1 MKWTN
6 PKRESETFAV
16 NLEETLAAFKLF
28 QNEGVFVLDL
38 VVRATRKR
46 VIKNPN
52 HYKATTRIGED
63 QNKKLGGHKNK
74 AR

>member
-6 PKRESETFAV
+6 PKRESETFAAS
-16 NLEETLAAFKLF
+16 LEETLAASKMF
-28 QNEGVFVLDL
+28 QKKGVSVLDL
-38 VVRATRKR
+38 EVRATRKR

-52 HYKATTRIGED
+52 RYKAATRIGED